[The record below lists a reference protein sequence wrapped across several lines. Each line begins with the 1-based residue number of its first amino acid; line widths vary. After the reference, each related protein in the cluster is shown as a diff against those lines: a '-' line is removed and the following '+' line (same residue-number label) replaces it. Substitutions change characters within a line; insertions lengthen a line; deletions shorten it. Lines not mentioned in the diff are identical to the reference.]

1 MFNNHLFNWG
11 NVRGEKYSICNLKT
25 LSVKSTWTSFI
36 QLGQEQAQQ
45 LAIQSLFEC
54 LSKWAT
60 HHLLKHFINFLNNSS
75 LVHSFI
81 LKSSPL
87 VSSLPDLVSDLCS
100 HVRIRLSLLQRQPWG
115 QLLLLPPVP
124 SQWDFF

>member
-1 MFNNHLFNWG
+1 MSE
-11 NVRGEKYSICNLKT
+11 GEKYSICNLKT
-25 LSVKSTWTSFI
+25 LRVKSTWTSFI

-45 LAIQSLFEC
+45 LAIQPLFEC

-100 HVRIRLSLLQRQPWG
+100 HVRIRLSLLQRQP
-115 QLLLLPPVP
+115 
-124 SQWDFF
+124 